1 MKEVGKLSVIEVRDL
16 VKFYGSFQA
25 LDGVNME
32 VERGDVLGF
41 IGPNGAGKTTTIRI
55 LLGLLRKHSG
65 KADIFGKDS
74 WNHAAEL
81 HSSMA
86 YVPGEV
92 NLWPTLTGGE
102 VIDLLNKLRGGINRE
117 RRDEMLKRFELD
129 PTKKCGT
136 YSKGNRQKVAIVSA
150 LASDADLFLLD
161 EPTSGLDPL
170 MEAVF
175 QESILELKQMGRTVL
190 LSSHTL
196 SVVEKLCDRVS
207 IIRQGK
213 IVESG
218 TLDELRHLTRIS
230 ISVETENPIEGL
242 EKIEGVHDLLVEETR
257 ARFQVESDKLHGTL
271 SHLAQFGF
279 KSLISRPPTLEEL
292 FMHHYGDRLEAEDD
306 REKERTS

>member
-1 MKEVGKLSVIEVRDL
+1 MAVIEVKDL
-16 VKFYGSFQA
+16 VKFYGKFQA
-25 LDGVNME
+25 LDGVDMA
-32 VERGDVLGF
+32 VEKGEVLGF

-55 LLGLLRKHSG
+55 LLGLLRKNAG
-65 KADIFGKDS
+65 TADIFGKDS
-74 WNHAAEL
+74 WVHAAVL
-81 HSSMA
+81 HKNMA

-102 VIDLLNKLRGGINRE
+102 VIDLLGKLRGSINHD
-117 RRDEMLKRFELD
+117 RRSAMLKRFELD

-150 LASDADLFLLD
+150 LASDAALFLMD

-170 MEAVF
+170 MESVF
-175 QESILELKQMGRTVL
+175 NECVLELKAMGRTVL

-218 TLDELRHLTRIS
+218 SLDELRHLTRTSIS
-230 ISVETENPIEGL
+230 IETGKPIMGL
-242 EKIEGVHDLLVEETR
+242 EKMDGVHDLSLAER
-257 ARFQVESDKLHGTL
+257 SARFQVESDKLHGVL
-271 SHLAQFGF
+271 SHLSQFGF
-279 KSLISRPPTLEEL
+279 KALVSRPPTLEEL
-292 FMHHYGDRLEAEDD
+292 FMHHYGDSPEADSAG
-306 REKERTS
+306 EKGRAS

>member
-1 MKEVGKLSVIEVRDL
+1 MSVIEVSNL
-16 VKFYGSFQA
+16 VKFYGSFKA
-25 LDGVNME
+25 LNGVNMR
-32 VERGDVLGF
+32 VKRGEVLGF

-55 LLGLLRKHSG
+55 LLGLLRKNSG
-65 KADIFGKDS
+65 TTNVLGKDS
-74 WNHAAEL
+74 WTHAAEL
-81 HSSMA
+81 HRTMA

-92 NLWPTLTGGE
+92 SLWPTLTGGE

-117 RRDEMLKRFELD
+117 RRDEMLKRFDLD

-161 EPTSGLDPL
+161 EPTSGFDPL

-175 QESILELKQMGRTVL
+175 QECILELKQMGRTVL

-196 SVVEKLCDRVS
+196 SVVEKLCDSVS
-207 IIRQGK
+207 IIRQGR

-218 TLDELRHLTRIS
+218 TLDELRHLTRTS
-230 ISVETENPIEGL
+230 ISVETEKPIEEL
-242 EKIEGVHDLLVEETR
+242 DKLEGVHDLSVEENQ
-257 ARFQVESDKLHGTL
+257 AHFQVESDKVHRALK
-271 SHLAQFGF
+271 HLIQFEV

-292 FMHHYGDRLEAEDD
+292 FMHHYGERHEEVDSRK
-306 REKERTS
+306 KERAS

>member
-1 MKEVGKLSVIEVRDL
+1 
-16 VKFYGSFQA
+16 
-25 LDGVNME
+25 
-32 VERGDVLGF
+32 
-41 IGPNGAGKTTTIRI
+41 
-55 LLGLLRKHSG
+55 
-65 KADIFGKDS
+65 
-74 WNHAAEL
+74 
-81 HSSMA
+81 MA

-102 VIDLLNKLRGGINRE
+102 VMDLLNQLRGDINRD
-117 RRDEMLKRFELD
+117 RRDRMLKRFELD

-150 LASDADLFLLD
+150 LASNAHLFLLD

-175 QESILELKQMGRTVL
+175 QECIMELKQMGRTVL

-218 TLDELRHLTRIS
+218 SLDELRHLTRTSIS
-230 ISVETENPIEGL
+230 IETEKPIKGL
-242 EKIEGVHDLLVEETR
+242 EKVEGVHDLLVEESR
-257 ARFQVESDKLHGTL
+257 ARFQVESDKLHEAI
-271 SHLAQFGF
+271 SHLTQFGF

-292 FMHHYGDRLEAEDD
+292 FMHHYGDRLEAVDD
-306 REKERTS
+306 REKERAS